1 MVWVDIEGIPMNAW
15 TRNMFLK
22 IGMRWGETLDIEETY
37 DSTFARKRLC
47 IKTNL
52 SYNILECF
60 KVISRG
66 KIYMV
71 RAKELFTW
79 TPQFRIFKNTD
90 YMSDE
95 DSPVDVGHKQS
106 DPVMSDE
113 EDAEG
118 SDDEEVPNTDVG
130 EELLKP
136 DNNIP
141 NDNSTTGKQISDD
154 SFGVY
159 ELLNKPRKCTSAEE
173 DVSIPYPLVLL

>member
-1 MVWVDIEGIPMNAW
+1 
-15 TRNMFLK
+15 
-22 IGMRWGETLDIEETY
+22 
-37 DSTFARKRLC
+37 
-47 IKTNL
+47 
-52 SYNILECF
+52 
-60 KVISRG
+60 
-66 KIYMV
+66 MV

-79 TPQFRIFKNTD
+79 NPQFRIFKNTD

-95 DSPVDVGHKQS
+95 DSPVDVGNKQS
-106 DPVMSDE
+106 DPVMIDE

-173 DVSIPYPLVLL
+173 DVSIPYPLVLLQMFLIMRTISK